1 MNRYLGEKCK
11 NHPILD
17 ADGRC
22 ATCWGYF
29 CDACLEDIGE
39 HRYCEECAPAA
50 MEKFNSTQQVAV
62 EQRKRLDMRLLLYTL
77 VLLLAVIIGGW
88 VVYSLGGID
97 QYFGNYIASYQVL
110 NKPIPL
116 GAKLNGFEVVKTD
129 HFNIFYHSADFAD
142 QVTANVENYFSK
154 ILSDTLIYK
163 KDVMARGKFNII
175 IVTNNAELQKIFPDV
190 LANRAALTDY
200 ETKSIVLVEANETG
214 NVRIDLTHE
223 LTHAIFF
230 ERMRSGNKIP
240 SWLHE
245 GLASYEEVKFDS
257 TQVDARWVTF
267 GPDIVQGG
275 GLSLDNL
282 VLADSAG
289 PEEVNLFYAESYS
302 VVAYMINTYGMD
314 KFVRMAA
321 QIQNG
326 GEINKVVKDV
336 YKPDINSVSDLE
348 KKWRASLG

>member
-29 CDACLEDIGE
+29 CDACLEDIGN
-39 HRYCEECAPAA
+39 HRYCEECAPSAV
-50 MEKFNSTQQVAV
+50 EKYNAKQQVTV
-62 EQRKRLDMRLLLYTL
+62 EERKRLDMRLLLYTL

-88 VVYSLGGID
+88 IVYSMGGID

-110 NKPIPL
+110 SKPISL
-116 GAKLNGFEVVKTD
+116 GSKLNGFEVAKTNN
-129 HFNIFYHSADFAD
+129 FNIFYHSADFAN
-142 QVTANVENYFSK
+142 VVIVNVEDHFNK
-154 ILSDTLIYK
+154 ILGDTLIYK

-175 IVTNNAELQKIFPDV
+175 IVADNNELQKLFPDV
-190 LANRAALTDY
+190 LTNRAALTDY

-214 NVRIDLTHE
+214 NVQIDLTHE
-223 LTHAIFF
+223 LAHAIFF

-240 SWLHE
+240 NWLHE
-245 GLASYEEVKFDS
+245 GLSSFEEAKFDS
-257 TQVDARWVTF
+257 TQIDARWATF

-275 GLSLDNL
+275 GLPLNQL
-282 VLADSAG
+282 VLTDNTG

-314 KFVRMAA
+314 KFVKMAA

-326 GEINKVVKDV
+326 GETNKVINDV
-336 YKPDINSVSDLE
+336 YKPDLTGLSDLE
-348 KKWRASLG
+348 RKWRESLG

>member
-29 CDACLEDIGE
+29 CDACLEDIGD

-50 MEKFNSTQQVAV
+50 MEKFNSKQQVAV
-62 EQRKRLDMRLLLYTL
+62 EQRKRLDMRLLVYTL

-88 VVYSLGGID
+88 IVYSMGGID

-110 NKPIPL
+110 SKPIPL
-116 GAKLNGFEVVKTD
+116 GSKVNGFEVAKTD
-129 HFNIFYHSADFAD
+129 DFSIFYHTPVFAD
-142 QVTANVENYFSK
+142 PIIANVETYFNK

-163 KDVMARGKFNII
+163 KDVMARGKFNLV
-175 IVTNNAELQKIFPDV
+175 IVADNAELKKIFPDV

-200 ETKSIVLVEANETG
+200 ETKSIVLVEANESG
-214 NVRIDLTHE
+214 NVQINLTHE
-223 LTHAIFF
+223 LAHAIFF

-240 SWLHE
+240 PWIHE
-245 GLASYEEVKFDS
+245 GLASYEEAKFDS
-257 TQVDARWVTF
+257 SQIDARWATF
-267 GPDIVQGG
+267 GPEIAQGG
-275 GLSLDNL
+275 GLALAKL
-282 VLADSAG
+282 VLPDSAG
-289 PEEVNLFYAESYS
+289 PDEVNLFYAESQS
-302 VVAYMINTYGMD
+302 VVAYMINTFGMD
-314 KFVRMAA
+314 KFVKMSA

-326 GEINKVVKDV
+326 GEINKVIKDV
-336 YKPDINSVSDLE
+336 YGPNLTGLNDLE
-348 KKWRASLG
+348 KKWRESLG